1 MTGQWSIEGR
11 RDDRLWLELHKDRP
25 EAWFSAHLPLTQFQG
40 LTEELLVS
48 SARVSFQLVREAGT
62 FTFSGSFHDR
72 AGTGEWTF
80 NAAPAFLA
88 LLRRHGYEL
97 PTNEQLFSLAV
108 SDVNAAYIDGLR
120 SAGYDA
126 ISLNGIIALKS
137 NGVTVPY
144 IESLGDAG
152 YRRLTASQ
160 LIALRTNRVDGEF
173 IKRVEKRGRKNLTV
187 GRLLS
192 LRTNGC

>member
-11 RDDRLWLELHKDRP
+11 RDGRVWLELNKPRP
-25 EAWFSAHLPLTQFQG
+25 EASFSTHLALTQFHG

-48 SARVSFQLVREAGT
+48 SVRVKFQLVREAGT
-62 FTFSGSFHDR
+62 FSFSGSFHKR
-72 AGTGEWTF
+72 AGTGEWSF
-80 NAAPAFLA
+80 SAAPAFLA
-88 LLRRHGYEL
+88 LLRRYGYEL

-108 SDVNAAYIDGLR
+108 SDVNAEYIDGLR
-120 SAGYDA
+120 SAAYDA

-144 IESLGDAG
+144 IQSLGDAG

-187 GRLLS
+187 GHLLS